1 MKASSVWSVPP
12 QNLFLAEDE
21 VHVWCGALDLS
32 ESLIEKFMNSLSED
46 EQSRANRFYFL
57 RDKNRFI
64 VARGMLR
71 KILSF
76 YLGGKPNTI
85 QFQYSP
91 YGKPSLHP
99 YFNEHIS
106 PPKSSEIKFNISH
119 SNAIALFGI
128 TKSRQIGI
136 DVEYTKPLPDT
147 DKVAERF
154 FGFQENLKYQQLP
167 KEQKLTG
174 FYHCWTRKEA
184 FIKAIG
190 EGLSYPLDQFEVSF
204 LPNEKPRIKHIQ
216 NDKVQGEAWSLKV
229 LEPYPEYIGAVA
241 VEGKSLRFI
250 QYEFQTGITNNL
262 ERRKG

>member
-1 MKASSVWSVPP
+1 MNASSDWPAPP
-12 QNLFLAEDE
+12 QELVLADDE
-21 VHVWCGALDLS
+21 VHVWCGILDLS
-32 ESLIEKFMNSLSED
+32 ESLINKFMNTLSED
-46 EQSRANRFYFL
+46 EQNRANRFYFL
-57 RDKNRFI
+57 RDKNRF
-64 VARGMLR
+64 VAARGMLR
-71 KILSF
+71 EILSF

-85 QFQYSP
+85 QFQYSL

-106 PPKSSEIKFNISH
+106 PPKSSEIKFNVSH

-128 TKSRQIGI
+128 TKYRQIGI
-136 DVEYTKPLPDT
+136 DVEYTKPLPDM

-167 KEQKLTG
+167 KKQKLTG

-204 LPNEKPRIKHIQ
+204 LPNEKPSIMHIK
-216 NDKVQGEAWSLKV
+216 NNKVQGEAWSLKA
-229 LEPYPEYIGAVA
+229 LEPSPGYIGAVT

-250 QYEFQTGITNNL
+250 KYEFQTGITSNL
-262 ERRKG
+262 DRRKS